1 MACLSSF
8 WKVVLVGFVL
18 ASSLSAAAEAPMCSL
33 LGMPWAPFFLPTVVA
48 EPVIG
53 RLPMLLFPMVANLP
67 FTADFSHSVVLPDG
81 SEGDTFQQLASIARD
96 RDGRVSMKSRAY
108 RLQNADRM
116 AFSMEICDP
125 IAGTTTSFQA
135 CVDGANDATSSDG
148 CAVKK
153 VAHVRAGPHLRPDSG
168 LPVFPDPF
176 KPLPAHHSSAFVP
189 RSGELVDLG
198 EKDVEGVRVHGYR
211 NVDGADH
218 QNTCDGVP
226 VSTSKEWW
234 LSEKTGLAV
243 SATVRT
249 SANGESEEGPTS
261 LPEKCLGGVT
271 IELTN
276 IQRVEPE
283 PELFKMP
290 PDYEIV
296 PIDNT
301 WKGAVPWKPTVKPQ

>member
-8 WKVVLVGFVL
+8 WKVVLLGFVL
-18 ASSLSAAAEAPMCSL
+18 ASSLSAGAEAPMCSL
-33 LGMPWAPFFLPTVVA
+33 LGMSFAPFFLHTVMG
-48 EPVIG
+48 EPIIV
-53 RLPMLLFPMVANLP
+53 RLPVLLFPMVANLP
-67 FTADFSHSVVLPDG
+67 FTADVSNSVLPDG
-81 SEGDTFQQLASIARD
+81 SEGDTFKVASIARD

-116 AFSMEICDP
+116 AFSMEVCDP

-153 VAHVRAGPHLRPDSG
+153 VAHVRAGPHLRPD

-211 NVDGADH
+211 NVDVADH
-218 QNTCDGVP
+218 HNACDSVP

-234 LSEKTGLAV
+234 LSEKTALEV

-249 SANGESEEGPTS
+249 SADGESEEGSTS

-290 PDYEIV
+290 PDYEVV

-301 WKGAVPWKPTVKPQ
+301 WKRTVPWKPTVKPQ